1 MNVFPEQKKVCIPWR
16 GDVEQILGAAAQ
28 RYTGPDKA
36 SFLAIDHSVDA
47 VRLLR
52 NVGEITVP
60 SPIQYYYDWC
70 GGTPFES
77 QRVTADL
84 LTVAKRAYVLS
95 EMGVGKTRAAL
106 WAYDYLRREGL
117 VKSAVVV
124 APLSTLS
131 AVWENEVFEN
141 FPHLTTAVLHGDK
154 KRRLKLLAQP
164 ADIYVINH
172 DGVKVLHQELFRDP
186 RIDCVLVDELASY
199 RNARS
204 DRWKF
209 LAPIV
214 RRAQYAWGLTGSP
227 TPNEPTDA
235 YGQAKLL
242 TPGSCG
248 TSFKAFKDLTMRQI
262 GTFKWIPRED
272 STDTVYRTLQPC
284 VRFTRAQC
292 FDLPETTYS
301 AREVVLEPRAA
312 AAYKQMFN
320 DLAIQSAA
328 GEIAAANEGVKLSK
342 LLQIACGFVY
352 DSKGNGHFLGGT
364 ERFKQIIEIV
374 ENASGKVIVFAPF
387 RYFVELLGRVLSSK
401 YPVATIHGDV
411 PPSQRAKIFT
421 SFQREDEPRVLVA
434 HPATMAHG
442 LTLTSAATIVWAS
455 PTTSL
460 EIYEQANARI
470 TRAGQKRQTHII
482 HIQGTKA
489 ERYIYSRLQRKAK
502 MQGAL
507 LDLFREQ
514 SED

>member
-1 MNVFPEQKKVCIPWR
+1 MNVIPSVQHVSIPYR
-16 GDVEQILGAAAQ
+16 ADAAQMFGAAA
-28 RYTGPDKA
+28 RP
-36 SFLAIDHSVDA
+36 SVNADGIHELVMA
-47 VRLLR
+47 HTVETVRLLR
-52 NVGEITVP
+52 NLGEITAP
-60 SPIQYYYDWC
+60 SPVQYYYDWC

-84 LTVAKRAYVLS
+84 LTIARRAYVLS

-106 WAYDYLRREGL
+106 WAYDYLRSQGL
-117 VKSAVVV
+117 VKCLLVA

-131 AVWENEVFEN
+131 AVWENEIFEN
-141 FPHLTTAVLHGDK
+141 FPHLTTAVLYGDK
-154 KRRLKLLAQP
+154 KRRLKLLGGN
-164 ADIYVINH
+164 ADVYVINH
-172 DGVKVLHQELFRDP
+172 DGVKVLHQELFRDS
-186 RIDCVLVDELASY
+186 RIDCLLIDELASY

-209 LAPIV
+209 MAPLV
-214 RRAQYAWGLTGSP
+214 KRAQYAWGLTGSP

-242 TPGSCG
+242 TPHTAG
-248 TSFKAFKDLTMRQI
+248 TSFKAFKDATMRQV
-262 GTFKWIPRED
+262 GTFRWIARD
-272 STDTVYRTLQPC
+272 DATDTVYRTLQPC

-301 AREVVLEPRAA
+301 AREVALDPRAA
-312 AAYKQMFN
+312 KAYKEMFN
-320 DLAIQSAA
+320 DFVVQNSA
-328 GEIAAANEGVKLSK
+328 GKIEAANEGVKLSK
-342 LLQIACGFVY
+342 LLQIGCGFAY
-352 DSKGNGHFLGGT
+352 DAKGQGHFLGGT
-364 ERFKQIIEIV
+364 ERFKAIIEII

-387 RYFVELLGRVLSSK
+387 RYFVELLGAVLGKK

-411 PPSQRAKIFT
+411 PAGERTRIFNDFQRA
-421 SFQREDEPRVLVA
+421 DNPRILVA
-434 HPATMAHG
+434 HPQTMAHG

-455 PTTSL
+455 PTMSL

-489 ERYIYSRLQRKAK
+489 EKYIYARLQRKSK